1 MTKMVRA
8 AGPAAHVIFP
18 CFMLAV
24 LVGLLA
30 IRPDSLWIDEANS
43 ASKAIKPDFSSFVEL
58 LKSDR
63 GSDLQM
69 PSYMV
74 ALWGWEK
81 IFGKT
86 EYALRS
92 LNIMF
97 FLSALAAVWL
107 GLRGPA
113 GRRWIFTLLACS
125 SAYLWAYLSEARPY
139 LLQFCGATWTAVA
152 WNNLR
157 LFPDPALVA
166 RDWTLAFLGL
176 LLLFASSL
184 STVFF
189 VCGLVLAFLWL
200 LVSQPKNR
208 FLWKAPFSV
217 LALTAFSLTV
227 ICLGFYYLWS
237 LSLGAKA
244 SAVGQTN
251 LLSLLFSFYEMA
263 GAQGLG
269 PSRQSLRENPFAALG
284 EFWPQLGLYFFA
296 FTFWLWVLWR
306 GRTKT
311 PPADPRFP
319 WLLPLLLLLAAGGLF
334 LTGILAPFRITGR
347 HWMPIFPFFLLWA
360 SRRICCAWPTRPR
373 LTALTCAA
381 LIILS
386 LASCLTLRFASRHA
400 KDDYRGAIRYV
411 LEHRGQKDVV
421 WWAADQAAANYYGL
435 KDYLPASNLAQA
447 RLVSLPPPDWIV
459 VSKADV
465 YDRVGGIREFITT
478 WDAQPEK
485 TFQAFQIYR
494 LGLAHRP

>member
-1 MTKMVRA
+1 MTFAERA
-8 AGPAAHVIFP
+8 TNPTARAV
-18 CFMLAV
+18 LACLTLTI

-43 ASKAIKPDFSSFVEL
+43 ASKAIQPNLSAFVGL
-58 LKSDR
+58 LKADR

-69 PSYMV
+69 PAYMV

-81 IFGKT
+81 IVGKT

-113 GRRWIFTLLACS
+113 ERRWIFTLLACS

-152 WNNLR
+152 WSNLR
-157 LFPDPALVA
+157 FFPEPTSFV
-166 RDWTLAFLGL
+166 RDWILASLGL

-189 VCGLVLAFLWL
+189 VAGLALAFLWL
-200 LVSQPKNR
+200 WVSQPKTR
-208 FLWKAPFSV
+208 FLWKALLPV
-217 LALTAFSLTV
+217 IALTAFSLTA
-227 ICLGFYYLWS
+227 ICLGIYYLWS

-244 SAVGQTN
+244 SAVGQTS
-251 LLSLLFSFYEMA
+251 LSSLLFSFYEMA

-269 PSRQSLRENPFAALG
+269 PSRQSLRENAFAALG

-296 FTFWLWVLWR
+296 FALWLWVLLR
-306 GRTKT
+306 GPSKASPVKLR
-311 PPADPRFP
+311 PS
-319 WLLPLLLLLAAGGLF
+319 WLLPLLFLAAGGLIF
-334 LTGILAPFRITGR
+334 TGIIAPFRITGR
-347 HWMPIFPFFLLWA
+347 HWMPILPFVLLWA
-360 SRRICCAWPTRPR
+360 SRRACMAWQTRPGA
-373 LTALTCAA
+373 TVVTCSA

-386 LASCLTLRFASRHA
+386 LASCLNLRFASRHA

-411 LEHRGQKDVV
+411 LEHRGHKDVV
-421 WWAADQAAANYYGL
+421 WWAADQAAAKYYGL
-435 KDYLPASNLAQA
+435 KDYLPAANLDQA
-447 RLVSLPPPDWIV
+447 RLVSLPLPDWIV

-465 YDRVGGIREFITT
+465 YDRLGGIREFVRAA
-478 WDAQPEK
+478 DAHPEK
-485 TFQAFQIYR
+485 TFQAFQVYR
-494 LGLAHRP
+494 FGLAHRP

>member
-1 MTKMVRA
+1 MTSMVKA

-18 CFMLAV
+18 CLMLAV

-43 ASKAIKPDFSSFVEL
+43 ASKAIEPDFNSFVEL

-69 PSYMV
+69 PAYMV
-74 ALWGWEK
+74 ALWSWEK
-81 IFGKT
+81 IVGRT
-86 EYALRS
+86 EYALRG
-92 LNIMF
+92 LNVVF
-97 FLSALAAVWL
+97 FIL
-107 GLRGPA
+107 GIGMIVGSLRGPV
-113 GRRWIFTLLACS
+113 GTKWIFTLLACS
-125 SAYLWAYLSEARPY
+125 SAYAWAYLSEARPY

-166 RDWTLAFLGL
+166 RDWTLASLGL
-176 LLLFASSL
+176 LLLFATSL

-189 VCGLVLAFLWL
+189 VAGLALAFLWL
-200 LVSQPKNR
+200 WVSQPKIR
-208 FLWKAPFSV
+208 FLWKAPLPV
-217 LALTAFSLTV
+217 LALTTFSLTV

-269 PSRQSLRENPFAALG
+269 PSRQSLRENAVAALA
-284 EFWPQLGLYFFA
+284 EFWPQLGLYFSTFA
-296 FTFWLWVLWR
+296 ICLYVLLL
-306 GRTKT
+306 GPAKA
-311 PPADPRFP
+311 PPANPRFP
-319 WLLPLLLLLAAGGLF
+319 WLLPLMLLLAAGGLI
-334 LTGILAPFRITGR
+334 LTGIIAPFRITGR
-347 HWMPIFPFFLLWA
+347 HWMPILPFVFLWA
-360 SRRICCAWPTRPR
+360 SRRVCKAWQLRPR
-373 LTALTCAA
+373 LTEIAC
-381 LIILS
+381 ISMIVLS
-386 LASCLTLRFASRHA
+386 LTSCLTLRFASRHA

-411 LEHRGQKDVV
+411 LEHGGQKDVV
-421 WWAADQAAANYYGL
+421 WWAADQAAAKYYGL
-435 KDYLPASNLAQA
+435 KDYLPASNLDQA

-465 YDRVGGIREFITT
+465 YDRLGGIREFVTAG
-478 WDAQPEK
+478 DARPEK

-494 LGLAHRP
+494 FGLAHQP